1 MKEHSHT
8 YSYCIVLKMAERE
21 ELELEDFIEIAEEA
35 DLIQAERII
44 EDNTGP
50 RGGRDG
56 VRKGDME
63 EAVRA
68 VEELMLA
75 MNLDKVEIM
84 AEQSKDGFEV
94 KLGGNFP
101 CGGCNVFDN
110 FNQPNRLRPFLFSA
124 IVDLYSTCLE

>member
-1 MKEHSHT
+1 MALDERKHSHT
-8 YSYCIVLKMAERE
+8 NSYSVVLDMAEE
-21 ELELEDFIEIAEEA
+21 EEMEVEDEDLIEIAEEA

-56 VRKGDME
+56 VKKGDME

-75 MNLDKVEIM
+75 MNLDKAEIM

-94 KLGGNFP
+94 KLGGNFS
-101 CGGCNVFDN
+101 CGGCNEFDL
-110 FNQPNRLRPFLFSA
+110 FN
-124 IVDLYSTCLE
+124 